1 VHTETGVYVNARAP
15 GVVFLII
22 GIALIAVGIGGR
34 SALLY
39 AGLAFLVIGLVQ
51 MTRRKTG

>member
-1 VHTETGVYVNARAP
+1 MNARAP

-51 MTRRKTG
+51 MMRRRTG